1 MPWCSW
7 EQAFINQNMF
17 LATLIHVR
25 TFPAWVPGHQFICS
39 LLINFLQICTSTW
52 RKFYWERKFL
62 GRQIGGRAVR
72 FSVSLVPL
80 GIDKFLKSVS
90 FWQTGIFPMENIL
103 SEHFCPLLY
112 FLPRL
117 SALMRKFDCWH
128 YHIFVVLLSRQDGE
142 VTLLSFLPVW
152 QYLRGVTLIWFFF
165 PPTDLSMSSFFTQYY
180 QNIGHSKSCAL
191 PHSNVY
197 VLLCERRE
205 IRDDVCLVSNIA
217 HYHLDVIK
225 YGCII
230 FKYRSRFNY
239 CCLQK

>member
-25 TFPAWVPGHQFICS
+25 TFPVWVPGHQFICS

-52 RKFYWERKFL
+52 RKFYWEIKFL

-128 YHIFVVLLSRQDGE
+128 YHRFVVLLSRQDGE

-165 PPTDLSMSSFFTQYY
+165 FFPLL
-180 QNIGHSKSCAL
+180 IFLCHL
-191 PHSNVY
+191 PLHNTTRLLATARV
-197 VLLCERRE
+197 VLYPIAMFMCFCVREERLE
-205 IRDDVCLVSNIA
+205 IMFVWSLI
-217 HYHLDVIK
+217 
-225 YGCII
+225 
-230 FKYRSRFNY
+230 
-239 CCLQK
+239 